1 MYDFHLHTD
10 YSEDGS
16 VPMSQMIEAAIAKG
30 LTEIALTD
38 HYDPDYRDPDWTF
51 WLDEPAYQE
60 EMVLRQEEYRGRIL
74 VRSGLE
80 IGIQKQ
86 ALEES
91 RRAVRQYPYDFIIGS
106 FHCACGWA
114 VDLPNFYEGRTPEN
128 ADRAFYEDM
137 LICLKQYRDYDVIGH
152 FNLIDRY
159 APVQADPSCCRD
171 LTDEI
176 LRQIVS
182 DGKGLE
188 INTSCFRRDMNGITT
203 PTPEILKE
211 YVRLGGEIITIGSDA
226 HVTQDVGEGFLRAEQ
241 MILAAGLDQVATFER
256 RKPIFHKIMI

>member
-1 MYDFHLHTD
+1 MYDFHLHTS
-10 YSEDGS
+10 YSEDGD
-16 VPMSQMIEAAIAKG
+16 VPMPLMIEAAIKKG

-38 HYDPDYRDPDWTF
+38 HYDPDYRDPDWNF

-60 EMVLRQEEYRGRIL
+60 EMLRRQEEYRDRII
-74 VRSGLE
+74 VRNGLE
-80 IGIQKQ
+80 IGIQRH

-114 VDLPNFYEGRTPEN
+114 VDLPDFYEGRTPED
-128 ADRAFYEDM
+128 AYRAFYEDM
-137 LICLKQYRDYDVIGH
+137 LACLKEYRDYDVIGH
-152 FNLIDRY
+152 FNIIDRY
-159 APVQADPSCCRD
+159 TPVQADPSCCCD
-171 LTDEI
+171 LVEEI
-176 LRQIVS
+176 LRQVVS

-203 PTPEILKE
+203 PTMEILSE

-226 HVTQDVGEGFLRAEQ
+226 HVTRDVGEGYQRAAQ
-241 MILAAGLDQVATFER
+241 MILDAGLNHTATFQQ
-256 RKPIFHKIMI
+256 RKPVFHKI